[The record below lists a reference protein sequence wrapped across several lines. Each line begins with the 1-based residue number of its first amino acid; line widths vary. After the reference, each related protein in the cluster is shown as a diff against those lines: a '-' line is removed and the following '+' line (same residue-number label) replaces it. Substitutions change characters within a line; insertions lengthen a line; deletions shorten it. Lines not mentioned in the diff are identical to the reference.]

1 MNKEIAVTYKDVRG
15 EEIRLTGSMV
25 KEYISTDPSVT
36 TKEVVMFLQLA
47 KFLHLNPFLKEIYLV
62 KYKGAPAQYII
73 SYHALLERAEQNQN
87 YDGFE
92 VKVEGKIPDMKATAT
107 VYRKD
112 KSHPFTVE
120 VDYSEVVKMVTDKK
134 TGKPRPMGPWAT
146 MPKWM
151 LRKVAVARALKE
163 AFPGITGPA
172 IVSINNTTE
181 PDPDKYKEPE
191 VLTDEDVE
199 EGVEALYGKEKPIT
213 VEQPKEKPAS
223 PAQKN
228 AILTLARQTG
238 DLGLLANT
246 RKMVKNEGIS
256 YQEAEKLIHDL
267 QQQKEKVQRQA

>member
-36 TKEVVMFLQLA
+36 TKEVVMFLQIA
-47 KFLHLNPFLKEIYLV
+47 RYLHLNPFLKEIYLV

-73 SYHALLERAEQNQN
+73 SYHALLERAEQNSN

-163 AFPGITGPA
+163 AFPGIVGPA
-172 IVSINNTTE
+172 SVSINNTTE
-181 PDPDKYKEPE
+181 PDPDKYREPE
-191 VLTDEDVE
+191 VLTDEDIK
-199 EGVEALYGKEKPIT
+199 EGAEILYGPE
-213 VEQPKEKPAS
+213 EQHNEQPAS

-246 RKMVKNEGIS
+246 RKRVNEGIS